1 MNILLFIENKQDN
14 AKKYEVLDTIID
26 MNIFIYGDKYQ

>member
-14 AKKYEVLDTIID
+14 AKKYEVLEYNEKD
-26 MNIFIYGDKYQ
+26 NAKFVAE